1 MHRVFS
7 TFVLSVLVVYGARG
21 GPYIDVSLL
30 KEGDIIFQE
39 SVSEQAR
46 AIQLATHSRYTH
58 AGVLFRYGGRLRVL
72 EAVQPVKVT
81 DFNVFIGRGVNRH
94 FVVKRLKDRDSLID
108 DAVVREMKRVGNSHI
123 GKNYDIYFEWS
134 DGRMYC
140 TELIWKV
147 YKRALGVEIGTL
159 QKLKDFDLRHPY
171 VKNLMKRR
179 YGSRIPYDE
188 PVISPESMFA
198 AESLETVMSR

>member
-1 MHRVFS
+1 MIRAFFPLVLLVL
-7 TFVLSVLVVYGARG
+7 FVPAALG
-21 GPYIDVSLL
+21 GQKIDTSLL
-30 KEGDIIFQE
+30 KEGDIVFQE

-46 AIQLATHSRYTH
+46 AIKLATHSRYTH

-108 DAVVREMKRVGNSHI
+108 DAVIAEMKRVGNSYL
-123 GKNYDIYFEWS
+123 GKDYDIYFEWS

-147 YKRALGVEIGTL
+147 YNRALGIEVGAL
-159 QKLKDFDLRHPY
+159 QKLKDFDLSHPH
-171 VKNLMKRR
+171 VKNLMKKR

-188 PVISPESMFA
+188 PVISPKSMFA